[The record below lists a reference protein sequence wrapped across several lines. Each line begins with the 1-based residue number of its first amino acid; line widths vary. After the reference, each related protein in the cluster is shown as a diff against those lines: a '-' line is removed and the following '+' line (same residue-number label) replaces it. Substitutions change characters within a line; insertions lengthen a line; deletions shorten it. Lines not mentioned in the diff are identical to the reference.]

1 MSEDSNDRWAKGLDV
16 VDQVY
21 GPGSREMMK
30 GSEDFPFVAETV
42 NHVFGDIWAMPGLS
56 IRDKSLLVIGATT
69 MLGRPD
75 LIEVQVGGAIAND
88 ELTDEQLNVI
98 PLLMLFYSGAGKSK
112 ALQRGIKAAKATA
125 TQEYLKSRA

>member
-56 IRDKSLLVIGATT
+56 IRDKRLLVIGATT

-75 LIEVQVGGAIAND
+75 LIERSEERRVGK
-88 ELTDEQLNVI
+88 ECVSTC
-98 PLLMLFYSGAGKSK
+98 
-112 ALQRGIKAAKATA
+112 R
-125 TQEYLKSRA
+125 SRWSPYH